1 MVDIINYLYNMV
13 LFLLW
18 GCLFISVA
26 VVGYIIG
33 IIKYAK
39 KFIVLNQEL
48 EKIKIN
54 NMVNKENI

>member
-18 GCLFISVA
+18 GFLFISIA
-26 VVGYIIG
+26 VVGYIVG

>member
-1 MVDIINYLYNMV
+1 MVDIINNLYNMV

-18 GCLFISVA
+18 GFLFISVA
-26 VVGYIIG
+26 VVGYIVG

-39 KFIVLNQEL
+39 KFIVLNREL

>member
-1 MVDIINYLYNMV
+1 MVDIINNLYNLA

-26 VVGYIIG
+26 AVGYIVG

-39 KFIVLNQEL
+39 KCTVLNEEL

-54 NMVNKENI
+54 NMINKENI